1 MKRLALSALVTLGL
15 DQASKL
21 GVIHL
26 VGLRERGEV
35 DVIDPLLN
43 FRWAENRG
51 MNFGLF
57 YSDAELGR
65 WLLIVL
71 ALAISAWVIHWMHR
85 NRFGKWAEISAGIL
99 VGGAIGNVIDRLAYG
114 YVADFLNMSCCGI
127 ENPYS
132 FNVADIAI
140 FAGAA
145 GLVLFTGN
153 KPANKA
159 AKPPAKRRKTP

>member
-1 MKRLALSALVTLGL
+1 MRRLALSALITLAL

-26 VGLRERGEV
+26 VGLRDKGEV
-35 DVIDPLLN
+35 NVIDPLLN

-57 YSDAELGR
+57 YSDGDLGR
-65 WLLIVL
+65 WLLVAL
-71 ALAISAWVIHWMHR
+71 AVAISAWVIHWMR
-85 NRFGKWAEISAGIL
+85 QNRFGKWAEISAGIL
-99 VGGAIGNVIDRLAYG
+99 VGGALGNVIDRLAYG

-132 FNVADIAI
+132 FNLADVGVFLGVAGLLLLPGGTGG
-140 FAGAA
+140 GAA
-145 GLVLFTGN
+145 
-153 KPANKA
+153 PRA
-159 AKPPAKRRKTP
+159 RRNRP

>member
-57 YSDAELGR
+57 YNDAELGR

-71 ALAISAWVIHWMHR
+71 ALAISAWVIHWMRR

-153 KPANKA
+153 KA